1 MILGGGALGPAPY
14 SKPRASGDDPLA
26 AEISSALMA

>member
-1 MILGGGALGPAPY
+1 MILIATLAGFLWG

-26 AEISSALMA
+26 EFERELTTE